1 MRFLLWKS
9 IGKILIFIRMIDE
22 GVLSFR
28 TIERN
33 PFDCKFSESI
43 LYKGSPIHCFYT
55 DYWIGEPDLMHSR
68 WQANTNP
75 LTPRI
80 IASVRFAG
88 LPSVARQYKPPCHC
102 VPLLKRGRI
111 KTSSERWG
119 FIIEC
124 LSCEISHKHK
134 RGVLYESRIMLNNE
148 WCGFCCSGRFFWRI
162 SIIKSS
168 HFFEIVVS
176 EITRSSFCTSYSIS
190 WTSTKPESSN
200 GIVTHDTSTDIELID
215 SFNFYNR

>member
-1 MRFLLWKS
+1 MREFCYFERWREIPS
-9 IGKILIFIRMIDE
+9 TASSARVSCIR
-22 GVLSFR
+22 
-28 TIERN
+28 
-33 PFDCKFSESI
+33 
-43 LYKGSPIHCFYT
+43 
-55 DYWIGEPDLMHSR
+55 DL
-68 WQANTNP
+68 
-75 LTPRI
+75 
-80 IASVRFAG
+80 RFAAFVQLTWLVSLISYIRDDKQIQTLL
-88 LPSVARQYKPPCHC
+88 LPELSRLCDLLDFLRSHQYKSPCHC